1 MTKQPEDLFARLDDV
16 IESKTTDLVSL
27 RRELHANPELSHEE
41 FETTRL
47 LKERLEDLG
56 FEVHV
61 REEGTGLYADL
72 TSEGFDPKTDPT
84 VAIRSDI
91 DALPIRELNDI
102 PYCSQREGVMHACG
116 HDVHMTTVTG
126 AGMAIRDI
134 KDQLDGRLRLLFQ
147 HAEEVSPGGAVDM
160 VSFGAIQGV
169 DAVLGLH
176 CDPELEVGN
185 IGLKKGHLT
194 AAFDR
199 FNIKVMG
206 KSGHGARPHHCVD
219 PIFVATQIANAIYQ
233 APARY
238 FDSRDPV
245 VMTIGSFHSGD
256 TPNVIPEVAE
266 FEGTVRTLTQENR
279 QQVEPLLQKLAG
291 GICMSHGA
299 NYELE
304 IENGAP
310 SVINDGHMVDVIGDV
325 TAELY
330 GETAVHQIPK
340 PSMGGEDFAYYLR
353 HVPGAMFRLG
363 TAGPGPRARHFLHS
377 AKFNIDE
384 RAIAIGTRVL
394 ARSAMVLMQQLASG
408 DWTPSSELG
417 QPHV

>member
-1 MTKQPEDLFARLDDV
+1 MTKQPEDLFARIDDV
-16 IESKTTDLVSL
+16 IESNTNDLVSL
-27 RRELHANPELSHEE
+27 RRRLHENPELSHEE
-41 FETTRL
+41 FETTAL
-47 LKERLEDLG
+47 LTERLEELG
-56 FEVHV
+56 FDVHV

-72 TSEGFDPKTDPT
+72 TSDNFNPKTDPT

-91 DALPIRELNDI
+91 DALPIRELNEV
-102 PYCSQREGVMHACG
+102 PYCSKKDGVMHACG

-126 AGMAIRDI
+126 AGMAIRDV
-134 KDQLDGRLRLLFQ
+134 KDQLRGRLRLLFQ

-160 VSFGAIQGV
+160 VSFGAIEGV

-176 CDPELEVGN
+176 CDPELEVGKV
-185 IGLKKGHLT
+185 GLKNGHLT

-199 FNIKVMG
+199 FKVRVVG

-245 VMTIGSFHSGD
+245 VMTIGKFHSGD

-266 FEGTVRTLTQENR
+266 FEGTVRTLAKESR
-279 QQVEPLLQKLAG
+279 QKVEPLLQKLAG

-310 SVINDGHMVDVIGDV
+310 SVTNDEHMIEVIAEV
-325 TAELY
+325 TEELY
-330 GETAVHQIPK
+330 GDHSIYEIPK

-384 RAIAIGTRVL
+384 RAIAIGSRVL
-394 ARSAMVLMQQLASG
+394 ARSALTLMQQLA
-408 DWTPSSELG
+408 DKEWKPNNE
-417 QPHV
+417 V

>member
-1 MTKQPEDLFARLDDV
+1 MTKQPDDLFARIDDV

-27 RRELHANPELSHEE
+27 RRELHANPELSHQE
-41 FETTRL
+41 FETTKL
-47 LKERLEDLG
+47 LQARLEDLG
-56 FEVHV
+56 FDVHV
-61 REEGTGLYADL
+61 RDEGTGLYADL
-72 TSEGFDPKTDPT
+72 TPDDFDPQTQPT

-91 DALPIRELNDI
+91 DALPIRELNEI
-102 PYCSQREGVMHACG
+102 PYCSQHEGVMHACG

-134 KDQLDGRLRLLFQ
+134 KEELNGRLRLLFQ

-160 VSFGAIQGV
+160 VSFGAVQDV

-199 FNIKVMG
+199 FHFTISG
-206 KSGHGARPHHCVD
+206 KGGHGARPHHCTD

-238 FDSRDPV
+238 FDSRDSV
-245 VMTIGSFHSGD
+245 VMTLGSFHSGD

-266 FEGTVRTLTQENR
+266 FEGTVRTLSQETR
-279 QQVEPLLQKLAG
+279 TKVEPLLRQLAG
-291 GICMSHGA
+291 GICMSHSA

-310 SVINDGHMVDVIGDV
+310 SVINDGRIIDVIGEV
-325 TAELY
+325 AAEIY
-330 GETAVHQIPK
+330 GEDSLHEIPK

-377 AKFNIDE
+377 PKFNIDE

-394 ARSAMVLMQQLASG
+394 ARSALTLMNRLQDESWAS
-408 DWTPSSELG
+408 
-417 QPHV
+417 QKH